1 MQKFVLDDFCC
12 PARTEGGA
20 CHGRLA
26 LDSETVAPVHDK
38 QDKDEL
44 VECILTCQDCGGTYP
59 VLCGLPILVTDPWQY
74 LWDRYD
80 TVVDLAAEADVPVGQ
95 AMDQL
100 IRTKNAGTAPRIE
113 KENKYESLATTDEY
127 LAVHFDDLWGTLPE
141 DHPFRVIVRDHYD
154 PDFYSVAFGM
164 LEPFLDPAMLALDL
178 GCSVGRGVYELAGH
192 CKLVYGVEFAF
203 RSAFVAR
210 CVLRHFPGPMND
222 YWLKFDGDIGEK
234 RLLPDFSRDNVEIVV
249 ASADNLPFS
258 PNSFGVTNSW
268 NIIDRLADPEG
279 TIAEQERVLMPEG
292 ILSLTS
298 PYNWSAGL
306 TGKKRWIGG
315 TKGVRTVDAVRQRI
329 FQNFEVLDEKDYIPW
344 IFWIFERFF
353 EVFFAHG
360 VIARKR

>member
-1 MQKFVLDDFCC
+1 MQKFVLDDICC
-12 PARTEGGA
+12 PARMEGDA
-20 CHGRLA
+20 CHGRLV
-26 LDSETVAPVHDK
+26 LGNETVTPVHAR

-44 VECILTCQDCGGTYP
+44 VEGILACQDCGGAYP
-59 VLCGLPILVTDPWQY
+59 VLCGLPILVTDPWHY

-80 TVVDLAAEADVPVGQ
+80 TITGLAREAGFPVGQ
-95 AMDQL
+95 TMDQL
-100 IRTKNAGTAPRIE
+100 IRTKNADTAPRTE
-113 KENKYESLATTDEY
+113 KEDKYESLATTHEY
-127 LAVHFDDLWGTLPE
+127 LAVHFDDFWRTLPE
-141 DHPFRVIVRDHYD
+141 GHPFRAIVHDHYGS
-154 PDFYSVAFGM
+154 DFYSVAVGM
-164 LEPFLDPAMLALDL
+164 LEPFLDPTMLALDL

-203 RSAFVAR
+203 RSASVAR
-210 CVLRHFPGPMND
+210 RVLRHFPCPMND

-249 ASADNLPFS
+249 ASAANLPFS

-279 TIAEQERVLMPEG
+279 TIAEQERVLRPEG

-298 PYNWSAGL
+298 PYNWNTAL
-306 TGKKRWIGG
+306 TGRKRWIGG
-315 TKGVRTVDAVRQRI
+315 TKGVRTADAIRGRI
-329 FQNFEVLDEKDYIPW
+329 LQNFEILDEKAYIPW

-360 VIARKR
+360 LIARKR